1 MKNSIGKKIVIIFI
15 HALIG
20 WALCAAV
27 MGIGMSVMAL
37 EKTLILHAILAPVFF
52 TLLSLLYFKR
62 FNYTTPLL
70 TSVIFLG
77 FVVVVDFFIVALAIQ
92 KSLEMFTSWLGT
104 WLPFTLIF
112 ISTYFTGLVVTKHG
126 KKPAYT

>member
-1 MKNSIGKKIVIIFI
+1 MKNDTLKKIIIIFI
-15 HALIG
+15 HALGG
-20 WALCAAV
+20 WVLCAAV
-27 MGIGMSVMAL
+27 MGIGMNVMSL
-37 EKTLILHAILAPVFF
+37 KTTLILHAILAPVFF

-62 FNYTTPLL
+62 FNYSTPLF

-104 WLPFTLIF
+104 WLPFALIF
-112 ISTYFTGLVVTKHG
+112 ISTYCTGLIVTKHG
-126 KKPAYT
+126 KKPADT